1 MAENKGG
8 KLEFGVGFNVD
19 NDTAVEKLQEQLNKM
34 NNSTKTTAEGFD
46 SIEKALKKII
56 ESQGNFS
63 KSTEGS
69 TGTAKSLSKEIK
81 DNWVSGIKDSQ
92 NSIKVLKERF
102 NELNNEVRNSK
113 KNSDMSKQVAEM
125 AKIKTTIDTISRSTK
140 AISFEKWKSGIS
152 TSQQALTEL
161 ERQIQS
167 VKKDISS
174 NKSKDGI
181 ISEYALNE
189 STKQLSKLQSQF
201 SKIQSTVSKAASK
214 ESGDFKSAY
223 DKMASYSK
231 QSMESRVANLNQE
244 AQVAKQTSKEQ
255 SNAYRKSASD
265 SNKVARETNKIL
277 SEDVN
282 GSLNNFKRG
291 LISASLEVIG
301 LRQLVYAFQ
310 NLGSEIVEVNYNV
323 INNQRLMGD
332 YSDTLRDKLNNSAIE
347 MAKQTGIQVTDAQQ
361 IQGAWIRINDKYA
374 ESEELLNKISLATAK
389 FMNVGE
395 IDNADDAV
403 KLVNSTMLQFNLSV
417 DDGVQALNKW
427 AYMADKTALGTADE
441 YGEALSK
448 MGGFMS
454 SLGGDM
460 DDAMVMTS
468 ICGDR
473 LAKSGEEAGNSL
485 KTILSYLT
493 RTKTTTLFD
502 QIAQETGD
510 ASLSLKDTE
519 GNFKDF
525 SDLMTSA
532 SKAYTTAI
540 STGND
545 QMAKSIQEA
554 IGATRQGDVAITL
567 LKNWSTDAPKYYQMI
582 NDSVSGEQS
591 YLDEQNKAL
600 MQSFKNQWNA
610 LYSSIVGLGTVIANA
625 GLLES
630 LTGIMGAIQNIS
642 GWLSKVNPKIIRS
655 ITIATELGIA
665 VIALKK
671 IGNVSG
677 LFEKFNKILSQ
688 GSNIQRKATKE
699 ITDGVNA
706 YFDYADSLEQAGKL
720 ESTNTAKLQL
730 TREAYKKY
738 NDMYN
743 KGAITVTQYQ
753 KALGVLKGNL
763 AELGVTETELA
774 VKKEIENVA
783 QESGIELSKAETA
796 ATNKQTLA
804 MKAQIAASNG
814 FSAIKTTLQSLFT
827 SKNIFVAAVIAVGA
841 TIIHVFNKMKN
852 ATEDQAKATDDAK
865 NKLNDYKS
873 QIEELE
879 SKSASGQL
887 TDNERKKLE
896 YLKKQ
901 VEYQQQLYSIEQ
913 KRLTHDQVF
922 GANSVDG
929 SYVKDA
935 EKSISAIKDL
945 NTELDKQGKILEG
958 NTSAKAAAQNKL
970 NDYKDTT
977 NSLTKSTSFLG
988 DTMIKT
994 NGDITQNGV
1003 AAQEASDK
1011 MEKGYNSV
1019 NYELTKLKKTRDDMQ
1034 NAIDSGD
1041 LSDKEV
1047 EEAQKKIDYY
1057 DDFIYKQEQLTKA
1070 SDGTTSSI
1078 QKQQSKID
1086 SLTST
1091 LKDTSDSV
1099 DALNGY
1105 FDEYNKQGY
1114 LSMETVSKM
1123 LQDHPDYAGY
1133 LVKEGDQYKL
1143 NTKALDDLNASKE
1156 EQAKETEDLIS
1167 AQNGE
1172 LSSTDKLTDNYQQ
1185 AIKKSDEFL
1194 DSLKKSYPELSE
1206 FSDNLKSVNS
1216 DFLSG
1221 KTSIDQYKDSIGALI
1236 KKNDFSKVKEDCK
1249 NLTDEEK
1256 QSAESQQAMFASL
1269 TNNVGQMF
1277 EENTVELKNGSI
1289 GVQEYVENLIGC
1301 DQQLLDM
1308 RVKTEGLAQDSE
1320 GVWKNAAGAA
1330 DDYAN
1335 KLQKGIDAL
1344 NGMMPAIQVVTDNQS
1359 MLEEISTHTANTVSD
1374 SSWFAQLQSTEA
1386 YQTMYSNMSG
1396 ALASMYDNNLG
1407 AWTAITNDI
1416 AGSMGCSVDNI
1427 FASNGAIKDG
1437 VQLNAAAMSAGTES
1451 MTKQLAAS
1459 VNDASCAG
1467 AKCLDDFAT
1476 MIKKFSFKI
1485 SAKPYGGVKVN
1496 LGNIMKGKNPFEF
1509 SSFGLE
1515 LTGEGDANVSQFASD
1530 LSNFSTKIEQ
1540 EDLSKYINLD
1550 SFTPKYTPKTYSGSN
1565 YTPAPIT
1572 NTSSSGGGSS
1582 YTPSS
1587 DSSSSSSGS
1596 SSHTYSSG
1604 KTAEEKAAEAA
1615 QTAAEKAAKASA
1627 KANEK
1632 SAKEAQEAAEA
1643 AQKAAEEAKKAIENY
1658 KSTYTS
1664 NVESFYSKVISTLK
1678 TKYQSL
1684 YDERKKQLEA
1694 EKKAELDIHNAK
1706 VTQYQ
1711 KELDALDGN
1720 TIEDKE
1726 AKLVKLKN
1734 QLEDWKSD
1742 DSSLGKSKQKDLTSQ
1757 ISDLETD
1764 IKKDQIQ
1771 AKIDAENTTIDNIND
1786 KYDKLTDSSSDGY
1799 DTVLASLDKKMTDK
1813 ALADESA
1820 DLIRNNKL
1828 QEIVDMFG
1836 NYAPDYDNIS
1846 YLMGSTIGEI
1856 VGKQVASAMANYGD
1870 LKDNTITSTGGEKTN
1885 AVDGKAPTTNFTGN
1899 DNHVKD
1905 DYNKLDGVK
1914 DNKKQEAKQEKDLK
1928 QSSKDTVTTYK
1939 KLKNNVDDQ
1948 TNALELST
1956 TKNFKE
1962 TDKKATDIFTDLK
1975 DTVTELAKQTNKAT
1989 TEQFTE
1995 QKTKTDEIF
2004 DTLQKDS
2011 KSKWTDIC
2019 VNTILKIVDKLV
2031 ADTPSRWTKMDSD
2044 AKSWWTTT
2052 LGNSNSLWTQ
2062 IKTTILQRVDDT
2074 NAALPPRWAAMVTEA
2089 NTEMSTLRDDV
2100 IARTDEATE
2109 HIKTLPPEWNKV
2121 GVDMIQNFDAG
2132 IKSTDITKT
2141 VKEIV
2146 DKTVQAFVDGFVIH
2160 SPSHVMRDIGGYV
2173 IQGFINGLS
2182 KSNLFKVCDGLMRRV
2197 KNLFSQGF
2205 LPNLAGIKDLY
2216 GDNFDQV
2223 RGWLE
2228 ENLGISFAN
2237 LDLETALQIFGNLM
2251 DDDSHGYS
2259 QSDRW
2264 GPDYDCSSSIIYA
2277 LRTAGLDTGG
2287 ASTTYNMSDEL
2298 TSRGWERLPVPAD
2311 APNGLQRGD
2320 IVLNDAQHVEWWLGN
2335 ALGGFHSDYDGRTG
2349 DSSGTEA
2356 NRGAYYDDGW
2366 NAILRYVGGVSGGG
2380 HYSGDGNVE
2389 QWILQALDILGMS
2402 HGYLGMLENM
2412 VAGES
2417 GGDPNAINNW
2427 DSNAQAGHPS
2437 KGLMQTIDSTFQA
2450 YMLPGH
2456 GNIWNPVDNMLASIR
2471 YQLARYG
2478 TIVGHAGYKIGSRYI
2493 PEDMIAMLHEGEAVI
2508 PKGEMEQINK
2518 LSNPSNPYVNSGGNV
2533 IPQNLLDTLSN
2544 ISSTDYSK
2552 SLDSILSAE
2561 QTGSFDADS
2570 FNKLPKINGDLTNT
2584 SVETTNSSS
2593 VTFNRELVSVH
2604 IDKVSGTDVDSKK
2617 VETDLN
2623 NMVKKGLRKSGLN
2636 IPKI

>member
-8 KLEFGVGFNVD
+8 KLEFGVGFDID

-34 NNSTKTTAEGFD
+34 NSSTKTTAEGFD
-46 SIEKALKKII
+46 SIENALKKII
-56 ESQGNFS
+56 ESQANFI

-69 TGTAKSLSKEIK
+69 TSTAKSLSKEIK

-92 NSIKVLKERF
+92 NSIKILKERF
-102 NELNNEVRNSK
+102 DELNNEVRNSK
-113 KNSDMSKQVAEM
+113 KNSDTSKQVAEM
-125 AKIKTTIDTISRSTK
+125 AKIKTTIDTISK
-140 AISFEKWKSGIS
+140 AVKATSFEKWKSGIS

-161 ERQIQS
+161 DRQIQA
-167 VKKDISS
+167 VKKDISN
-174 NKSKDGI
+174 NKTKDGI
-181 ISEYALNE
+181 ISEYALDE
-189 STKQLSKLQSQF
+189 SIKQLSKLQSQY
-201 SKIQSTVSKAASK
+201 SKVQSTVSRAASK
-214 ESGDFKSAY
+214 ESGDFKTAY

-244 AQVAKQTSKEQ
+244 AQIAKQTSKEQ

-282 GSLNNFKRG
+282 GSLNTFKRG

-448 MGGFMS
+448 MGGFMT

-485 KTILSYLT
+485 KTVLAYLT

-600 MQSFKNQWNA
+600 MQSFKNQWNS
-610 LYSSIVGLGTVIANA
+610 LYSSIVGLGTAIANA

-642 GWLSKVNPKIIRS
+642 GWLSKVNPKLIKS

-688 GSNIQRKATKE
+688 GSNVQRKATKE
-699 ITDGVNA
+699 ITDSVNA
-706 YFDYADSLEQAGKL
+706 YFDYADSLEQAGRL
-720 ESTNTAKLQL
+720 ESANIAKLQL

-827 SKNIFVAAVIAVGA
+827 SKNIFVAAVIAAGV
-841 TIIHVFNKMKN
+841 TVVHVFNKMKN

-865 NKLNDYKS
+865 NKLNEYKS

-901 VEYQQQLYSIEQ
+901 VEYQQQLYDIEQ

-922 GANSVDG
+922 GANSIDG

-935 EKSISAIKDL
+935 EKSISAIKAL

-958 NTSAKAAAQNKL
+958 NTNTKVAAQNKL

-988 DTMIKT
+988 DTMVKT
-994 NGDITQNGV
+994 NGEITQNGI

-1034 NAIDSGD
+1034 NAIDSGN
-1041 LSDKEV
+1041 LSDKEI

-1078 QKQQSKID
+1078 QKQQSKIE

-1099 DALNGY
+1099 DSLNGY
-1105 FDEYNKQGY
+1105 FEEYNKQGY

-1172 LSSTDKLTDNYQQ
+1172 LSSTDKLTENYQQ

-1194 DSLKKSYPELSE
+1194 DSLKKSYPKLSE
-1206 FSDNLKSVNS
+1206 FSDNLKSINS

-1221 KTSIDQYKDSIGALI
+1221 KTSIDQYKTSIDSLI

-1249 NLTDEEK
+1249 GLTDEEK
-1256 QSAESQQAMFASL
+1256 QAAESQQAMFSSL

-1308 RVKTEGLAQDSE
+1308 RVKTEGLAQDSA

-1330 DDYAN
+1330 DEYAN
-1335 KLQKGIDAL
+1335 NLQKGINAL

-1359 MLEEISTHTANTVSD
+1359 MLEEISAHTANTVSD
-1374 SSWFAQLQSTEA
+1374 ASWFAQLQSTEA

-1396 ALASMYDNNLG
+1396 ALVSMHDNNLT
-1407 AWTAITNDI
+1407 AWTAIANDV

-1437 VQLNAAAMSAGTES
+1437 VQLNAAAVNAGTQA

-1467 AKCLDDFAT
+1467 AKCLDDFAKI
-1476 MIKKFSFKI
+1476 IKKFSFKI

-1509 SSFGLE
+1509 SNFGLE

-1530 LSNFSTKIEQ
+1530 LSNFSTQIEQ
-1540 EDLSKYINLD
+1540 EDLSKYINLN

-1572 NTSSSGGGSS
+1572 NTSSGGGGSS
-1582 YTPSS
+1582 SG
-1587 DSSSSSSGS
+1587 SGS
-1596 SSHTYSSG
+1596 SSHSYSSG
-1604 KTAEEKAAEAA
+1604 ETAEEKAAEAA

-1627 KANEK
+1627 EANEK
-1632 SAKEAQEAAEA
+1632 AAKEAQEAAEA
-1643 AQKAAEEAKKAIENY
+1643 AKKAAEEAKKAIENY

-1706 VTQYQ
+1706 VEQYQ

-1726 AKLVKLKN
+1726 TKLVELKN

-1846 YLMGSTIGEI
+1846 YLMGSTIGDI
-1856 VGKQVASAMANYGD
+1856 VGKEVANAVANYGD
-1870 LKDNTITSTGGEKTN
+1870 LKDNTITSSGGEKTN
-1885 AVDGKAPTTNFTGN
+1885 NVSGKAPTTTFTEDN
-1899 DNHVKD
+1899 NHVKN
-1905 DYNKLDGVK
+1905 DYNKLDGV
-1914 DNKKQEAKQEKDLK
+1914 NTSKKQEAKQENELK
-1928 QSSKDTVTTYK
+1928 QSSKETVATYK
-1939 KLKNNVDDQ
+1939 KLKNDAGDQ
-1948 TNALELST
+1948 TKALEVNT
-1956 TKNFKE
+1956 TKDSKE
-1962 TDKKATDIFTDLK
+1962 TDKKANEIFTDLK
-1975 DTVTELAKQTNKAT
+1975 DTVTELVKETNKAT

-2062 IKTTILQRVDDT
+2062 IKTTILQIVDDT
-2074 NAALPPRWAAMVTEA
+2074 NAELPPRWTTMVNEA

-2259 QSDRW
+2259 QSNRW

-2298 TSRGWERLPVPAD
+2298 TARGWERLPVPAD

-2356 NRGAYYDDGW
+2356 SRGAYYNDGW
-2366 NAILRYVGGVSGGG
+2366 NAILRYVGDISGG
-2380 HYSGDGNVE
+2380 N
-2389 QWILQALDILGMS
+2389 
-2402 HGYLGMLENM
+2402 
-2412 VAGES
+2412 
-2417 GGDPNAINNW
+2417 PNAINNW

-2437 KGLMQTIDSTFQA
+2437 KGIMQTIDSTFQA

-2456 GNIWNPVDNMLASIR
+2456 GNIWNPIDNILASIR

-2544 ISSTDYSK
+2544 INSTDYSK
-2552 SLDSILSAE
+2552 SLDNILSAE
-2561 QTGSFDADS
+2561 QTGSFDSDS
-2570 FNKLPKINGDLTNT
+2570 FNRLPKINGDLTNT
-2584 SVETTNSSS
+2584 FVETTNSKS

-2604 IDKVSGTDVDSKK
+2604 IDKVSGTDVDNKK
-2617 VETDLN
+2617 IETDLN
-2623 NMVKKGLRKSGLN
+2623 NMVKKGLRKTGLN